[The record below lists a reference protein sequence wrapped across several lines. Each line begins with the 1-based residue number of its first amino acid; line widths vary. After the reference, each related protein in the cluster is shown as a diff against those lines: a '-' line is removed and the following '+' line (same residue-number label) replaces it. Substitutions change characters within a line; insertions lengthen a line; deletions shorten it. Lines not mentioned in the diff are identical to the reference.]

1 MAVRTAV
8 GITLDAGTLHAVE
21 LAADGEAVVI
31 RRAVCDRLP
40 PEAFADGALTDANVV
55 AETVR

>member
-31 RRAVCDRLP
+31 RR
-40 PEAFADGALTDANVV
+40 
-55 AETVR
+55 